1 MAGSERFGYQNAKAS
16 LLENAYYILTPSEE
30 VPEEKVNG
38 YRRLVEAIGA
48 IPLILSYEEHDYVT
62 AAISHLPHVIAA
74 SLVNLVKNSDSEEGV
89 MKMIAAGGFKDITRI
104 ASSSPE
110 MWQQICLTNAE
121 NIVKLLR
128 TYIQYLDSLADQ
140 IGSRKKDH
148 LYRFFET
155 ARSYRE
161 SFISTPSGPIKAEYV
176 FTVDIADKPGAIA
189 AIASLLA
196 MHDVSIKNIGINH
209 NRELAEGALRIEFY
223 NQDSL
228 TGAVQIMKE
237 HGYKIHTK

>member
-1 MAGSERFGYQNAKAS
+1 M
-16 LLENAYYILTPSEE
+16 
-30 VPEEKVNG
+30 
-38 YRRLVEAIGA
+38 
-48 IPLILSYEEHDYVT
+48 
-62 AAISHLPHVIAA
+62 
-74 SLVNLVKNSDSEEGV
+74 
-89 MKMIAAGGFKDITRI
+89 
-104 ASSSPE
+104 
-110 MWQQICLTNAE
+110 
-121 NIVKLLR
+121 
-128 TYIQYLDSLADQ
+128 
-140 IGSRKKDH
+140 
-148 LYRFFET
+148 
-155 ARSYRE
+155 E